1 MQATTGD
8 AELLTSAEARAR
20 IGVSRFTLEALIREG
35 EIEAIKTGS
44 APNSH
49 YRISEESL
57 AAYIERH
64 KVEPARSAS

>member
-1 MQATTGD
+1 MPK
-8 AELLTSAEARAR
+8 LLTSAEARSR
-20 IGVSRFTLEALIREG
+20 IGVSRAKLEALIREG

-64 KVEPARSAS
+64 KVPAVAAS

>member
-1 MQATTGD
+1 MPK
-8 AELLTSAEARAR
+8 LLTSAEARSR
-20 IGVSRFTLEALIREG
+20 IGVSRAKLEALIHQG
-35 EIEAIKTGS
+35 EIEAFKTGS

-64 KVEPARSAS
+64 KVPAAAAS